1 MTILPCFRYNFTV
14 DPPIIVQ
21 SLQRKTIN
29 TFVIMKMIPILF
41 LSLFATLSPI
51 SGKGDRKIIAHSFD
65 RAEQQYTGMLK
76 AVPQPTAYPRT
87 TEENGALRTTAL
99 NDWTEGF
106 YPGSLWYIYE
116 NNQNPEW
123 KKQAIRWTEALEPLK
138 KQTGHHDIG
147 FLIYCSFGNAYRL
160 TGNDTYKHIIIEA
173 ANSLCTRFSPQ
184 TGCIK
189 SWNYRKSWNG
199 KDEWFYP
206 VIIDN
211 MMNLEL
217 LYFASKMTG
226 DSRYANIANTHAQ
239 TTAREQFRE
248 DYSNYHVVNYDPKT
262 GKALHKQTCQGFSD
276 NSAWARGQA
285 WAIYGYTMAYR
296 ETQNPEFL
304 NMAQRTTEFWLNHP
318 NLPKDK
324 VPYWDFNAGQQG
336 YVPEWDYD
344 ASRFK
349 EVPRDAS
356 AAAITASA
364 LFELYKY
371 VDKKT
376 GARYYKAAVQTL
388 QTLASPTYLAQAG
401 TNANFLLKHCVGS
414 IPHQNEIDV
423 PLVYA
428 DYYFLEAL
436 HRYNNTLKEF

>member
-1 MTILPCFRYNFTV
+1 MKLVSILSFYLL
-14 DPPIIVQ
+14 
-21 SLQRKTIN
+21 S
-29 TFVIMKMIPILF
+29 TF
-41 LSLFATLSPI
+41 STLY
-51 SGKGDRKIIAHSFD
+51 GKGDNKIITHSFD
-65 RAEQQYTGMLK
+65 RAEQQYTAMLK
-76 AVPQPTAYPRT
+76 ALPEPTAYPRT
-87 TEENGALRTTAL
+87 TDNNGKLRTTPL

-116 NNQNPEW
+116 NNKQNTW
-123 KKQAIRWTEALEPLK
+123 KQEAIRWTEALEPLK
-138 KQTGHHDIG
+138 KQKEHHDIG

-160 TGNDTYKHIIIEA
+160 TKKEEYKHIIIEA
-173 ANSLCTRFSPQ
+173 ANSLCTRFSPK

-217 LYFASKMTG
+217 LYFASKVTG
-226 DSRYANIANTHAQ
+226 DPHYAKIANSHAI

-248 DYSNYHVVNYDPKT
+248 DYSNYHVVNYDPET
-262 GKALHKQTCQGFSD
+262 GKVLHKQTCQGFSD

-296 ETQNPEFL
+296 ETKKPEFL
-304 NMAQRTTEFWLNHP
+304 EMAQRTAEFWLNHS
-318 NLPKDK
+318 NLPEDMI
-324 VPYWDFNAGQQG
+324 PYWDFNAGQEG
-336 YVPEWDYD
+336 YVPEWEYD
-344 ASRFK
+344 ANDFK
-349 EVPRDAS
+349 KIPRDAS

-364 LFELYKY
+364 LLELYQY

-376 GARYYKAAVQTL
+376 GKRYYQAAVKTL
-388 QTLASPTYLAQAG
+388 KSLASPSYLAAQG
-401 TNANFLLKHCVGS
+401 TNGNFLLKHCVGS
-414 IPHQNEIDV
+414 IPHKNEIDV

-436 HRYNNTLKEF
+436 HRYKNSKGVK

>member
-1 MTILPCFRYNFTV
+1 MKLVSILSFYLL
-14 DPPIIVQ
+14 
-21 SLQRKTIN
+21 S
-29 TFVIMKMIPILF
+29 TF
-41 LSLFATLSPI
+41 STLY
-51 SGKGDRKIIAHSFD
+51 GKGDNKIITHSFD
-65 RAEQQYTGMLK
+65 RAEQQYTAMLK
-76 AVPQPTAYPRT
+76 ALPEPTAYPRT
-87 TEENGALRTTAL
+87 TDNNGKLRTTPL

-116 NNQNPEW
+116 NNKQNTW
-123 KKQAIRWTEALEPLK
+123 KQEAIRWTEALEPLK
-138 KQTGHHDIG
+138 KQKGHHDIG

-160 TGNDTYKHIIIEA
+160 TKKEEYKQIIIEA
-173 ANSLCTRFSPQ
+173 ANSLCTRFSPK

-217 LYFASKMTG
+217 LYFASKVTG
-226 DSRYANIANTHAQ
+226 DPHYAEITNSHAI

-248 DYSNYHVVNYDPKT
+248 DYSNYHVVNYDPET
-262 GKALHKQTCQGFSD
+262 GKVLHKQTCQGFSD

-296 ETQNPEFL
+296 ETKKPEFL
-304 NMAQRTTEFWLNHP
+304 EMAQRTAEFWLNHS
-318 NLPKDK
+318 NLPEDM
-324 VPYWDFNAGQQG
+324 VPYWDFNAGQEG
-336 YVPEWDYD
+336 YVPEWEYD
-344 ASRFK
+344 ANDFK
-349 EVPRDAS
+349 EIPRDAS

-364 LFELYKY
+364 LLELYQY

-376 GARYYKAAVQTL
+376 GKRYYQAAVKTL
-388 QTLASPTYLAQAG
+388 KSLASPSYLAAQG
-401 TNANFLLKHCVGS
+401 TNGNFLLKHCVGS
-414 IPHQNEIDV
+414 IPHKNEIDV

-436 HRYNNTLKEF
+436 HRYKNSKGIK

>member
-1 MTILPCFRYNFTV
+1 
-14 DPPIIVQ
+14 
-21 SLQRKTIN
+21 
-29 TFVIMKMIPILF
+29 MKHALLILF
-41 LSLFATLSPI
+41 LFSTFSLKAQSDKNFV
-51 SGKGDRKIIAHSFD
+51 KGIFD
-65 RAEQQYTGMLK
+65 KAELQYSGMLK
-76 AVPQPTAYPRT
+76 AIPHPVAYPRT
-87 TEENGALRTTAL
+87 IEPDGKLRTTPM

-116 NNQNPEW
+116 QNQKEEW
-123 KKQAIRWTEALEPLK
+123 KKEAIRWTEALEPMK
-138 KQTGHHDIG
+138 KLTSHHDIG

-160 TGNDTYKHIIIEA
+160 TQKEQYKHIIIEA
-173 ANSLCTRFSPQ
+173 ANSLCTRFSSQ

-217 LYFASKMTG
+217 LYFASKVTG
-226 DSRYANIANTHAQ
+226 NPQYAEIANAHAL

-262 GKALHKQTCQGFSD
+262 GNALHKQTCQGFSD

-296 ETQNPEFL
+296 EIQKPEFL
-304 NMAQRTTEFWLNHP
+304 EMAQKTAEFWLNHS
-318 NLPKDK
+318 NLPKDMI
-324 VPYWDFNAGQQG
+324 PYWDFNAGQAG
-336 YVPEWDYD
+336 YIPDWNYV
-344 ASRFK
+344 ASRFEK
-349 EVPRDAS
+349 TPRDAS

-371 VDKKT
+371 VEPKV
-376 GARYYKAAVQTL
+376 GERYYKAAVKTL
-388 QTLASPTYLAQAG
+388 SSLATATYFAEQG
-401 TNANFLLKHCVGS
+401 TNGHFLLKHCVGS
-414 IPHQNEIDV
+414 IPHDNEIDV

-436 HRYNNTLKEF
+436 HRYQDTFNPN

>member
-1 MTILPCFRYNFTV
+1 MKLVSILSFYLL
-14 DPPIIVQ
+14 
-21 SLQRKTIN
+21 S
-29 TFVIMKMIPILF
+29 TF
-41 LSLFATLSPI
+41 STLY
-51 SGKGDRKIIAHSFD
+51 GKGDNKIITHSFD
-65 RAEQQYTGMLK
+65 RAEQQYTAMLK
-76 AVPQPTAYPRT
+76 ALPEPTAYPRT
-87 TEENGALRTTAL
+87 TDNNGKLRTTPL

-116 NNQNPEW
+116 NNKQNTW
-123 KKQAIRWTEALEPLK
+123 KQEAIRWTEALEPLK
-138 KQTGHHDIG
+138 KQKGHHDIG

-160 TGNDTYKHIIIEA
+160 TKKEEYKQIIIEA
-173 ANSLCTRFSPQ
+173 ANSLCTRFSPK

-217 LYFASKMTG
+217 LYFASKVTG
-226 DSRYANIANTHAQ
+226 APHYAEIANSHAI

-248 DYSNYHVVNYDPKT
+248 DYSNYHVVNYDPET
-262 GKALHKQTCQGFSD
+262 GKVLHKQTCQGFSD

-296 ETQNPEFL
+296 ETKKPEFL
-304 NMAQRTTEFWLNHP
+304 EMAQHTAEFWLNHS
-318 NLPKDK
+318 NLPEDM
-324 VPYWDFNAGQQG
+324 VPYWDFNAGQEG
-336 YVPEWDYD
+336 YVPEWEYD
-344 ASRFK
+344 ASDFK
-349 EVPRDAS
+349 EIPRDAS

-364 LFELYKY
+364 LLELYQY

-376 GARYYKAAVQTL
+376 GKRYYQAAVKTL
-388 QTLASPTYLAQAG
+388 KSLASPSYLATQG
-401 TNANFLLKHCVGS
+401 TNGNFLLKHCVGS
-414 IPHQNEIDV
+414 IPHKNEIDV

-436 HRYNNTLKEF
+436 HRYKNSKGIK

>member
-1 MTILPCFRYNFTV
+1 MKLVSILSFYLL
-14 DPPIIVQ
+14 
-21 SLQRKTIN
+21 S
-29 TFVIMKMIPILF
+29 TF
-41 LSLFATLSPI
+41 STLY
-51 SGKGDRKIIAHSFD
+51 GKGDNKIITHSFD
-65 RAEQQYTGMLK
+65 RAEQQYTAMLK
-76 AVPQPTAYPRT
+76 ALPEPTAYPRT
-87 TEENGALRTTAL
+87 TDNNGKLRTTPL

-116 NNQNPEW
+116 NNKQNTW
-123 KKQAIRWTEALEPLK
+123 KQEAIRWTEALEPLK
-138 KQTGHHDIG
+138 KQKGHHDIG

-160 TGNDTYKHIIIEA
+160 TKKEEYKQIIIEA
-173 ANSLCTRFSPQ
+173 ANSLCTRFSPK

-217 LYFASKMTG
+217 LYFASKVPG
-226 DSRYANIANTHAQ
+226 DPHYAEIANSHAI

-248 DYSNYHVVNYDPKT
+248 DYSNYHVVNYDPET
-262 GKALHKQTCQGFSD
+262 GKVLHKQTCQGFSD

-296 ETQNPEFL
+296 ETKKPEFL
-304 NMAQRTTEFWLNHP
+304 EMAQRTAEFWLNHS
-318 NLPKDK
+318 NLPEDM
-324 VPYWDFNAGQQG
+324 VPYWDFNAGQEG
-336 YVPEWDYD
+336 YVPEWVYD
-344 ASRFK
+344 ANDFK
-349 EVPRDAS
+349 EIPRDAS

-364 LFELYKY
+364 LLELYQY

-376 GARYYKAAVQTL
+376 GKRYYQAAVKTL
-388 QTLASPTYLAQAG
+388 KSLASPSYLAAQG
-401 TNANFLLKHCVGS
+401 TNGNFLLKHCVGS
-414 IPHQNEIDV
+414 IPHKNEIDV

-436 HRYNNTLKEF
+436 HRYKNSKGIK

>member
-1 MTILPCFRYNFTV
+1 MKLVSILSFYLL
-14 DPPIIVQ
+14 
-21 SLQRKTIN
+21 S
-29 TFVIMKMIPILF
+29 TF
-41 LSLFATLSPI
+41 STLY
-51 SGKGDRKIIAHSFD
+51 GKGDNKIITHSFD
-65 RAEQQYTGMLK
+65 RAEQQYTAMLK
-76 AVPQPTAYPRT
+76 ALPEPTAYPRT
-87 TEENGALRTTAL
+87 TDNNGKLRTTPL

-116 NNQNPEW
+116 NNKQNTW
-123 KKQAIRWTEALEPLK
+123 KQEAIRWTEALEPLK
-138 KQTGHHDIG
+138 KQKGHHDIG

-160 TGNDTYKHIIIEA
+160 TKKEEYKQIIIEA
-173 ANSLCTRFSPQ
+173 ANSLCTRFSSK

-217 LYFASKMTG
+217 LYFASKVTG
-226 DSRYANIANTHAQ
+226 DPHYAEIANPHAI

-248 DYSNYHVVNYDPKT
+248 DYSNYHVVNYDPET
-262 GKALHKQTCQGFSD
+262 GKVLHKQTCQGFSD

-296 ETQNPEFL
+296 ETKKPEFL
-304 NMAQRTTEFWLNHP
+304 EMAQRTAEFWLNHS
-318 NLPKDK
+318 NLPEDM
-324 VPYWDFNAGQQG
+324 VPYWDFNAGQEG
-336 YVPEWDYD
+336 YVPEWEYD
-344 ASRFK
+344 ANDFK
-349 EVPRDAS
+349 EIPRDAS

-364 LFELYKY
+364 LLELYQY

-376 GARYYKAAVQTL
+376 GKRYYQAAVKTL
-388 QTLASPTYLAQAG
+388 KSLASPSYLAAQG
-401 TNANFLLKHCVGS
+401 TNGNFLLKHCVGS
-414 IPHQNEIDV
+414 IPHKNEIDV

-436 HRYNNTLKEF
+436 HRYKNSKGIK

>member
-1 MTILPCFRYNFTV
+1 MKLVSILSFYLL
-14 DPPIIVQ
+14 
-21 SLQRKTIN
+21 S
-29 TFVIMKMIPILF
+29 TF
-41 LSLFATLSPI
+41 STLY
-51 SGKGDRKIIAHSFD
+51 GKGDNKIITHSFD
-65 RAEQQYTGMLK
+65 RAEQQYTAMLK
-76 AVPQPTAYPRT
+76 ALPEPTAYPRT
-87 TEENGALRTTAL
+87 TDNNGKLRTTPL

-116 NNQNPEW
+116 NNKQNTW
-123 KKQAIRWTEALEPLK
+123 KQEAIRWTEALEPLK
-138 KQTGHHDIG
+138 KQKGHHDIG

-160 TGNDTYKHIIIEA
+160 TKKEEYKQIIIEA
-173 ANSLCTRFSPQ
+173 ANSLCTRFSPK

-217 LYFASKMTG
+217 LYFASKVTG
-226 DSRYANIANTHAQ
+226 DPHYAEIAKSHAI

-248 DYSNYHVVNYDPKT
+248 DYSNYHVVNYDPET
-262 GKALHKQTCQGFSD
+262 GKVLHKQTCQGFSD

-296 ETQNPEFL
+296 ETKKPEFL
-304 NMAQRTTEFWLNHP
+304 EMAQRTAEFWLNHS
-318 NLPKDK
+318 NLPEDM
-324 VPYWDFNAGQQG
+324 VPYWDFNAGQEG
-336 YVPEWDYD
+336 YVPEWEYD
-344 ASRFK
+344 ANDFK
-349 EVPRDAS
+349 EIPRDAS

-364 LFELYKY
+364 LLELYQY

-376 GARYYKAAVQTL
+376 GKRYYQAAVKTL
-388 QTLASPTYLAQAG
+388 KSLASPSYLAAQG
-401 TNANFLLKHCVGS
+401 TNGNFLLKHCVGS
-414 IPHQNEIDV
+414 IPHKNEIDV

-436 HRYNNTLKEF
+436 HRYKNSKGIK

>member
-1 MTILPCFRYNFTV
+1 MKLVSILSFYLL
-14 DPPIIVQ
+14 
-21 SLQRKTIN
+21 S
-29 TFVIMKMIPILF
+29 TF
-41 LSLFATLSPI
+41 STLY
-51 SGKGDRKIIAHSFD
+51 GKGDNKIITHSFD
-65 RAEQQYTGMLK
+65 RAEQQYTAMLK
-76 AVPQPTAYPRT
+76 ALPEPTAYPRT
-87 TEENGALRTTAL
+87 TDNNGKLRTTPL

-116 NNQNPEW
+116 NNKQNTW
-123 KKQAIRWTEALEPLK
+123 KQEAIRWTEALEPLK
-138 KQTGHHDIG
+138 KQKGHHDIG

-160 TGNDTYKHIIIEA
+160 TKKEEYKQIIIEA
-173 ANSLCTRFSPQ
+173 ANSLCTRFSSK

-217 LYFASKMTG
+217 LYFASKVTG
-226 DSRYANIANTHAQ
+226 DPHYAEIANSNAI

-248 DYSNYHVVNYDPKT
+248 DYSNYHVVNYDPET
-262 GKALHKQTCQGFSD
+262 GKVLHKQTCQGFSD

-296 ETQNPEFL
+296 ETKKPEFL
-304 NMAQRTTEFWLNHP
+304 EMAQRTAEFWLNHS
-318 NLPKDK
+318 NLPEDM
-324 VPYWDFNAGQQG
+324 VPYWDFNAGQEG
-336 YVPEWDYD
+336 YVPEWEYD
-344 ASRFK
+344 ANDFK
-349 EVPRDAS
+349 EIPRDAS

-364 LFELYKY
+364 LLELYQY

-376 GARYYKAAVQTL
+376 GKRYYQAAVKTL
-388 QTLASPTYLAQAG
+388 KSLASPSYLAAQG
-401 TNANFLLKHCVGS
+401 TNGNFLLKHCVGS
-414 IPHQNEIDV
+414 IPHKNEIDV

-436 HRYNNTLKEF
+436 HRYKNSKGIK

>member
-1 MTILPCFRYNFTV
+1 MKLVSILSFYLL
-14 DPPIIVQ
+14 
-21 SLQRKTIN
+21 S
-29 TFVIMKMIPILF
+29 TF
-41 LSLFATLSPI
+41 STLY
-51 SGKGDRKIIAHSFD
+51 GKGDNKIITHSFD
-65 RAEQQYTGMLK
+65 RAEQQYTAMLK
-76 AVPQPTAYPRT
+76 ALPEPTAYPRT
-87 TEENGALRTTAL
+87 TDNNGKLRTTPL

-116 NNQNPEW
+116 NNGQNTW
-123 KKQAIRWTEALEPLK
+123 KQEAIRWTEALEPLK
-138 KQTGHHDIG
+138 KQKEHHDIG

-160 TGNDTYKHIIIEA
+160 TKKEEYKHIIIEA
-173 ANSLCTRFSPQ
+173 ANSLCTRFSPK

-217 LYFASKMTG
+217 LYFASKVTG
-226 DSRYANIANTHAQ
+226 DPHYTEIANSHAI

-248 DYSNYHVVNYDPKT
+248 DYSNYHVVNYDPET
-262 GKALHKQTCQGFSD
+262 GKVLHKQTCQGFSD

-285 WAIYGYTMAYR
+285 WAIYGYTMTYR
-296 ETQNPEFL
+296 ETKKPEFL
-304 NMAQRTTEFWLNHP
+304 EMAQRTAEFWLNHS
-318 NLPKDK
+318 NLPEDM
-324 VPYWDFNAGQQG
+324 VPYWDFNAGQEG
-336 YVPEWDYD
+336 YVPEWEYD
-344 ASRFK
+344 ANDFK
-349 EVPRDAS
+349 EIPRDAS

-364 LFELYKY
+364 LLELYQY

-376 GARYYKAAVQTL
+376 GKRYYQAAVKTL
-388 QTLASPTYLAQAG
+388 KSLASPSYLATQG
-401 TNANFLLKHCVGS
+401 TNGNFLLKHYVGS
-414 IPHQNEIDV
+414 IPHKNEIDV

-436 HRYNNTLKEF
+436 HRYKNSKGIK

>member
-1 MTILPCFRYNFTV
+1 MKLVSILSFYLL
-14 DPPIIVQ
+14 
-21 SLQRKTIN
+21 S
-29 TFVIMKMIPILF
+29 TF
-41 LSLFATLSPI
+41 STLY
-51 SGKGDRKIIAHSFD
+51 GKGDNKIITHSFD
-65 RAEQQYTGMLK
+65 RAEQQYTAMLK
-76 AVPQPTAYPRT
+76 ALPEPTAYPRT
-87 TEENGALRTTAL
+87 TDNNGKLRTTPL

-116 NNQNPEW
+116 NNGQNTW
-123 KKQAIRWTEALEPLK
+123 KQEAIRWTEALEPLK
-138 KQTGHHDIG
+138 KQKEHHDIG

-160 TGNDTYKHIIIEA
+160 TKKEEYKQIIIEA
-173 ANSLCTRFSPQ
+173 ANSLCTRFSPK

-211 MMNLEL
+211 IMNLEL
-217 LYFASKMTG
+217 LYFASKVTG
-226 DSRYANIANTHAQ
+226 DPHYTEIANSHAI

-248 DYSNYHVVNYDPKT
+248 DYSNYHVVNYDPET
-262 GKALHKQTCQGFSD
+262 GKVLHKQTCQGFSD

-296 ETQNPEFL
+296 ETKKPEFL
-304 NMAQRTTEFWLNHP
+304 EMAQHTAEFWLNHS
-318 NLPKDK
+318 NLPEDM
-324 VPYWDFNAGQQG
+324 VPYWDFNAGQEG
-336 YVPEWDYD
+336 YVPEWEYD
-344 ASRFK
+344 ANDFK
-349 EVPRDAS
+349 EIPRDAS

-364 LFELYKY
+364 LLELYQY

-376 GARYYKAAVQTL
+376 GKRYYQAAVKTL
-388 QTLASPTYLAQAG
+388 KSLASPSYLATQG
-401 TNANFLLKHCVGS
+401 TNGNFLLKHCVGS
-414 IPHQNEIDV
+414 IPHKNEIDV

-436 HRYNNTLKEF
+436 HRYKNSKGIK

>member
-1 MTILPCFRYNFTV
+1 MKLVSILSFYLL
-14 DPPIIVQ
+14 
-21 SLQRKTIN
+21 S
-29 TFVIMKMIPILF
+29 TFSALY
-41 LSLFATLSPI
+41 
-51 SGKGDRKIIAHSFD
+51 GKGDNKIITHSFD
-65 RAEQQYTGMLK
+65 RAEQQYTAMLK
-76 AVPQPTAYPRT
+76 ALPEPTAYPRT
-87 TEENGALRTTAL
+87 TDNNGKLRTTPL

-116 NNQNPEW
+116 NNGQNTW
-123 KKQAIRWTEALEPLK
+123 KQEAIRWTEALEPLK
-138 KQTGHHDIG
+138 KQKGHHDIG

-160 TGNDTYKHIIIEA
+160 TKKEEYKQIIIEA
-173 ANSLCTRFSPQ
+173 ANSLCTRFSPK

-217 LYFASKMTG
+217 LYFASKVTG
-226 DSRYANIANTHAQ
+226 DPHYAEIANSHAI

-248 DYSNYHVVNYDPKT
+248 DYSNYHVVNYDPET
-262 GKALHKQTCQGFSD
+262 GKVLHKQTCQGFSD

-296 ETQNPEFL
+296 ETKKPEFL
-304 NMAQRTTEFWLNHP
+304 EMAQHTAEFWLNHS
-318 NLPKDK
+318 NLPEDM
-324 VPYWDFNAGQQG
+324 VPYWDFNAGQEG
-336 YVPEWDYD
+336 YVPEWEYD
-344 ASRFK
+344 ANDFK
-349 EVPRDAS
+349 EIPRDAS

-364 LFELYKY
+364 LLELYQY
-371 VDKKT
+371 VDKKK
-376 GARYYKAAVQTL
+376 GKRYYQAAVKTL
-388 QTLASPTYLAQAG
+388 KSLASPSYLATQG
-401 TNANFLLKHCVGS
+401 TNGNFLLKHCVGS
-414 IPHQNEIDV
+414 IPHKNEIDV

-436 HRYNNTLKEF
+436 HRYKNSKGIK